1 MTGSNQPP
9 EKEQPTGPGSDEGRR
24 VIPFPRRG
32 QDQDTAGDPWKFR
45 TEVRSVGGAE
55 GEWLRH
61 ELTGVLR
68 DLLVWAYNDVAGND
82 WDDRQ
87 EQQAA

>member
-1 MTGSNQPP
+1 MTGSNQPT
-9 EKEQPTGPGSDEGRR
+9 EKEQPTGTGSDEGGR

-32 QDQDTAGDPWKFR
+32 QAPHTPGDPWKFR
-45 TEVRSVGGAE
+45 TDVRSVGGSQ

-68 DLLVWAYNDVAGND
+68 DLLVWAHNDVAVND
-82 WDDRQ
+82 RDDRQ